1 MEENL
6 HMSKLFTPNQL
17 VAYNLARI
25 RKQQGLTQEQTVELL
40 TPFLGVRWS
49 VASLSA
55 AERSIDGKRVKEFN
69 ADELIALSR
78 AFDVPLAFWFT
89 PPPANGEPRLA
100 TPDASDEGLPVDTL
114 LDVVFGRTDNR
125 HTLEQ
130 GLLAGL
136 PQPEAGSVA
145 NRLDADTALRLR
157 RQLHDAFGDLGQARQ
172 VLKQVASMLGQLD
185 KPDQNLSAS
194 TGTHD
199 NVPEPTDS
207 DRHKKTRRKR
217 T

>member
-6 HMSKLFTPNQL
+6 HMSTLYTPNQL

-89 PPPANGEPRLA
+89 PPPADEQSRLA

-130 GLLAGL
+130 GMLAGL
-136 PQPEAGSVA
+136 PEPGAGSVA
-145 NRLDADTALRLR
+145 DRLDADTVLRLR

-172 VLKQVASMLGQLD
+172 VLEQVASMLGQLD
-185 KPDQNLSAS
+185 NPDQNMSAS

-199 NVPEPTDS
+199 NLRGPTD
-207 DRHKKTRRKR
+207 RGHHKKTRRRR

>member
-6 HMSKLFTPNQL
+6 HMSALFTPNQL

-78 AFDVPLAFWFT
+78 AFDVPLALWFT
-89 PPPANGEPRLA
+89 PPPVEDEPRLA
-100 TPDASDEGLPVDTL
+100 TPDASDQGLPVHTL

-130 GLLAGL
+130 RLLAG
-136 PQPEAGSVA
+136 PSEPEAGSVA
-145 NRLDADTALRLR
+145 DRLDADTALRLR

-172 VLKQVASMLGQLD
+172 VLERIAAILEHLER
-185 KPDQNLSAS
+185 PDQNLSSS
-194 TGTHD
+194 TSTHD
-199 NVPEPTDS
+199 NHPASTDTGQ
-207 DRHKKTRRKR
+207 HKKARRR

>member
-1 MEENL
+1 MEENP
-6 HMSKLFTPNQL
+6 HMSALFTPNQL
-17 VAYNLARI
+17 VAYHLARI

-69 ADELIALSR
+69 ADELVALSR

-89 PPPANGEPRLA
+89 PPPPNEQPRLA

-114 LDVVFGRTDNR
+114 LDIVFGRTDNR
-125 HTLEQ
+125 HSLEQ
-130 GLLAGL
+130 GLLAGR
-136 PQPEAGSVA
+136 PEPEVGSVA
-145 NRLDADTALRLR
+145 ARLDADTALRLR
-157 RQLHDAFGDLGQARQ
+157 RQVRDAFGELDQARQ
-172 VLKQVASMLGQLD
+172 VLEQVASMLGQLD
-185 KPDQNLSAS
+185 NPDQNLSSS

-199 NVPEPTDS
+199 NQTE
-207 DRHKKTRRKR
+207 
-217 T
+217 

>member
-6 HMSKLFTPNQL
+6 HMSDLYTPNQL

-25 RKQQGLTQEQTVELL
+25 RKKQGLTQEQTVALL
-40 TPFLGVRWS
+40 TPFLGVWWS

-78 AFDVPLAFWFT
+78 AFDVPLAFWFI
-89 PPPANGEPRLA
+89 PPPADVHPRLA
-100 TPDASDEGLPVDTL
+100 SPDALDDGLPVDTL
-114 LDVVFGRTDNR
+114 LDVVFGRTDNL
-125 HTLEQ
+125 HGLEQ
-130 GLLAGL
+130 ALLAGR
-136 PQPEAGSVA
+136 PEPEAA
-145 NRLDADTALRLR
+145 AFTDRLDADTALRLR

-172 VLKQVASMLGQLD
+172 VLERVASMLEHLD
-185 KPDQNLSAS
+185 NSNQNMSPSTVTHHNQSAQSNASQHSKP
-194 TGTHD
+194 
-199 NVPEPTDS
+199 
-207 DRHKKTRRKR
+207 RRKR

>member
-1 MEENL
+1 
-6 HMSKLFTPNQL
+6 MSTLFTPNQM
-17 VAYNLARI
+17 VAYNLARV

-40 TPFLGVRWS
+40 APFLGARWS

-89 PPPANGEPRLA
+89 PPPANYQPRLA
-100 TPDASDEGLPVDTL
+100 TADASEQGLPVDTL

-125 HTLEQ
+125 DTLEQ

-136 PQPEAGSVA
+136 PELEAGSVA
-145 NRLDADTALRLR
+145 ERLDVDTALRLR

-172 VLKQVASMLGQLD
+172 VLERVASTLEQLD
-185 KPDQNLSAS
+185 NPDQNLSSS
-194 TGTHD
+194 TGTPD
-199 NVPEPTDS
+199 DQTAPADTGQ
-207 DRHKKTRRKR
+207 RKKTRKQA

>member
-6 HMSKLFTPNQL
+6 HMSTLFTPNQL

-40 TPFLGVRWS
+40 APFLGAKWS

-55 AERSIDGKRVKEFN
+55 AERSVDGKRVKEFN

-78 AFDVPLAFWFT
+78 AFDVPLVFWFT
-89 PPPANGEPRLA
+89 PPPTDEQSRLA
-100 TPDASDEGLPVDTL
+100 TPDASDQGLPVDTL
-114 LDVVFGRTDNR
+114 LDIVFGRTDNR

-130 GLLAGL
+130 ALIAGSPLL
-136 PQPEAGSVA
+136 EAGAVTD
-145 NRLDADTALRLR
+145 RLDADTALRVR

-172 VLKQVASMLGQLD
+172 VLEKVASMLGQLD
-185 KPDQNLSAS
+185 NPDQNLSSS

-199 NVPEPTDS
+199 NQTAPTDTGH
-207 DRHKKTRRKR
+207 HKNTRRK
-217 T
+217 TT

>member
-6 HMSKLFTPNQL
+6 HMTALYTANQL

-40 TPFLGVRWS
+40 IRFLGVRWS

-55 AERSIDGKRVKEFN
+55 AERSVDGRRVKEFN
-69 ADELIALSR
+69 ADELIALCR

-89 PPPANGEPRLA
+89 PPPSDEHPRLA
-100 TPDASDEGLPVDTL
+100 TPDALDQGLPVDAL
-114 LDVVFGRTDNR
+114 LDIVFGRTDNR

-136 PQPEAGSVA
+136 PDLEADSVTD
-145 NRLDADTALRLR
+145 RLDASAAFRLR

-172 VLKQVASMLGQLD
+172 VLERVASILEQLD
-185 KPDQNLSAS
+185 KPDKNLSSS

-199 NVPEPTDS
+199 IQPASS
-207 DRHKKTRRKR
+207 DTGQHKKTRRR
-217 T
+217 A

>member
-6 HMSKLFTPNQL
+6 HMSNLYTPNQL

-25 RKQQGLTQEQTVELL
+25 RKQRALTQEQTVELL

-55 AERSIDGKRVKEFN
+55 AERSVDGKRVKEFN

-78 AFDVPLAFWFT
+78 AFDVPLAYWFT
-89 PPPANGEPRLA
+89 PPPADGETRLA
-100 TPDASDEGLPVDTL
+100 TPDALDEGLPLDTL

-130 GLLAGL
+130 GLLAGS
-136 PQPEAGSVA
+136 PDQEAGAVTD
-145 NRLDADTALRLR
+145 RLDADTALRIR

-172 VLKQVASMLGQLD
+172 VLERIASILEHLD
-185 KPDQNLSAS
+185 RPDQNLSSS

-199 NVPEPTDS
+199 DHPASTDTGQ
-207 DRHKKTRRKR
+207 HKKTRRRR

>member
-1 MEENL
+1 
-6 HMSKLFTPNQL
+6 MSALFTPNQL
-17 VAYNLARI
+17 VAYNVARI
-25 RKQQGLTQEQTVELL
+25 RKQRGLTQDQTVELL
-40 TPFLGVRWS
+40 TPFLGTRWS

-55 AERSIDGKRVKEFN
+55 AERSIDGRRVKEFN

-89 PPPANGEPRLA
+89 PPPADEGPRLA

-114 LDVVFGRTDNR
+114 LDIVFGRTDNR

-130 GLLAGL
+130 VLLAGL
-136 PQPEAGSVA
+136 PEPEAGSVA
-145 NRLDADTALRLR
+145 DRLNAETALRLR

-172 VLKQVASMLGQLD
+172 VLEQVASILGQLD
-185 KPDQNLSAS
+185 NPENLSSS

-199 NVPEPTDS
+199 DVPEPTDTGQ
-207 DRHKKTRRKR
+207 HKKTRRKR

>member
-6 HMSKLFTPNQL
+6 HMSTRYTPNQL

-40 TPFLGVRWS
+40 IPFLGMRWS

-55 AERSIDGKRVKEFN
+55 AERSIDGRRVKEFN

-78 AFDVPLAFWFT
+78 AFDVPLAVWFT
-89 PPPANGEPRLA
+89 PPPADEEPRLA
-100 TPDASDEGLPVDTL
+100 TPDASDQGLPVDTL
-114 LDVVFGRTDNR
+114 LDIVFGRTDNR

-130 GLLAGL
+130 GLLAGV
-136 PQPEAGSVA
+136 PEPEAGSVVD
-145 NRLDADTALRLR
+145 RLDADTALRLR
-157 RQLHDAFGDLGQARQ
+157 RQFHDAFGDLGQARE
-172 VLKQVASMLGQLD
+172 VLEQVASMLGQLD
-185 KPDQNLSAS
+185 NPDQNLSAS

-199 NVPEPTDS
+199 NQTEQTDTGQ
-207 DRHKKTRRKR
+207 HKKTRRK
-217 T
+217 TT

>member
-1 MEENL
+1 MSTL
-6 HMSKLFTPNQL
+6 HTPNQL

-40 TPFLGVRWS
+40 APFLGVRWS

-55 AERSIDGKRVKEFN
+55 AERSVDGKRVKEFN

-78 AFDVPLAFWFT
+78 AFDVPLAFWFV
-89 PPPANGEPRLA
+89 PPPVDDHPRLA
-100 TPDASDEGLPVDTL
+100 TPDASDQGLPVDTL

-136 PQPEAGSVA
+136 PEPEAGSVGD
-145 NRLDADTALRLR
+145 RLDADTALRLR
-157 RQLHDAFGDLGQARQ
+157 RQLHDAFGDLDQARQ
-172 VLKQVASMLGQLD
+172 VLEQVASMLGQLD
-185 KPDQNLSAS
+185 NPDQNLSAS

-199 NVPEPTDS
+199 NQTEQAGTG
-207 DRHKKTRRKR
+207 RHKKTRRNR

>member
-6 HMSKLFTPNQL
+6 HMSTRYSPNQL

-25 RKQQGLTQEQTVELL
+25 RKQQGLTQEQTVQLL

-89 PPPANGEPRLA
+89 PPPADEQPRLA
-100 TPDASDEGLPVDTL
+100 TPDSLDEGLPVDAL
-114 LDVVFGRTDNR
+114 LDILFGRTDNR

-136 PQPEAGSVA
+136 PDLEGDSVA
-145 NRLDADTALRLR
+145 ERLDVDTALRLR

-172 VLKQVASMLGQLD
+172 VLERVASTLEQLD
-185 KPDQNLSAS
+185 NPDQNLSSS
-194 TGTHD
+194 TGTPD
-199 NVPEPTDS
+199 DQTAPADTGQ
-207 DRHKKTRRKR
+207 RKKTRKQA

>member
-6 HMSKLFTPNQL
+6 HMSSLYTPNQL

-25 RKQQGLTQEQTVELL
+25 RKQRGLTQEQTVELL
-40 TPFLGVRWS
+40 APFLGLRWS

-55 AERSIDGKRVKEFN
+55 AERSVDGKRIKEFN

-78 AFDVPLAFWFT
+78 AFDVPLALWLT
-89 PPPANGEPRLA
+89 PPPADEHPRLA
-100 TPDASDEGLPVDTL
+100 TPDALDQGLPVDTL
-114 LDVVFGRTDNR
+114 LDIVFGRTDNR

-136 PQPEAGSVA
+136 PDLKASSVTD
-145 NRLDADTALRLR
+145 RLNADATFRLR
-157 RQLHDAFGDLGQARQ
+157 RELHDAFGDLGQARQ
-172 VLKQVASMLGQLD
+172 VLERVASILERLD
-185 KPDQNLSAS
+185 TPDQNLSSSIGTNDNQPATTD
-194 TGTHD
+194 TGQ
-199 NVPEPTDS
+199 
-207 DRHKKTRRKR
+207 HKKTRRR

>member
-6 HMSKLFTPNQL
+6 HMSTLFTPNQL
-17 VAYNLARI
+17 VAYNVARI
-25 RKQQGLTQEQTVELL
+25 RKQRGLTQDQTVELL

-89 PPPANGEPRLA
+89 PPPANEQSRLA
-100 TPDASDEGLPVDTL
+100 TPDASDQGLPVDTL
-114 LDVVFGRTDNR
+114 LDIVFGRTDNR

-136 PQPEAGSVA
+136 PEPEAGSVA
-145 NRLDADTALRLR
+145 DRLDADTALRLR
-157 RQLHDAFGDLGQARQ
+157 RQLRDAFGDLGQARQ
-172 VLKQVASMLGQLD
+172 VLEQVASMLGQLD
-185 KPDQNLSAS
+185 NPDQNMSAS

-199 NVPEPTDS
+199 NQTEQADTGH
-207 DRHKKTRRKR
+207 HKKTRRKR

>member
-6 HMSKLFTPNQL
+6 RMSTRYTPNQL

-40 TPFLGVRWS
+40 TPFLGARWS

-89 PPPANGEPRLA
+89 PPPANEQSRLA
-100 TPDASDEGLPVDTL
+100 TPDASDQGLPVDTL
-114 LDVVFGRTDNR
+114 MDIVFGRTDNR
-125 HTLEQ
+125 HTLDQ
-130 GLLAGL
+130 GLLAGV
-136 PQPEAGSVA
+136 PEPEAGSVA
-145 NRLDADTALRLR
+145 DRIDANTALRLR

-172 VLKQVASMLGQLD
+172 VLEQIASMLGQLD
-185 KPDQNLSAS
+185 NPDQNMSAS
-194 TGTHD
+194 AGTHVNQTEQAD
-199 NVPEPTDS
+199 TG
-207 DRHKKTRRKR
+207 RHKKSTRRR